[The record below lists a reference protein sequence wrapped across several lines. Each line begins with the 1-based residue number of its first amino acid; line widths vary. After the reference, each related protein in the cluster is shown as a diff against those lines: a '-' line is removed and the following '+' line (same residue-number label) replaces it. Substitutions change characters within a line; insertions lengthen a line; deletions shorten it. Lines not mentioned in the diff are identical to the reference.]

1 MSQFVV
7 FAALL
12 ALLAVAFAISALW
25 QRSRPLAIALSLA
38 LPLSALGLY
47 AVTGVPAA
55 LTQQPAPAPAP
66 APTTMEDAIAQ
77 LEQRLAS
84 EPENFEGTALLA
96 RSYMAMEKFDLAR
109 DAYARALRM
118 KPDETDVAVEYAESL
133 LRTSAD
139 RSFPPEA
146 VSLLTVAL
154 EKDPGNQRALFFLG
168 LHQMHSGQPAE
179 AAATWEKLLPL
190 LPPETAGAVR
200 AQIASARVAAGLP
213 PLPGETGAVAPAL
226 LLEVRIDPAVA
237 RLAKPGAVVYVFARA
252 VAGAGP
258 PLAAKRIPVESLPL
272 RVQLSDAD
280 SPMPA
285 AKLFSQQQ
293 VFVVARLSNTGNVTA
308 VSGDI
313 ESDPVKVDTTS
324 TAPIT
329 LVLNRPVP

>member
-25 QRSRPLAIALSLA
+25 QRSRPLAIALALA

-47 AVTGVPAA
+47 SVMGVPAA
-55 LTQQPAPAPAP
+55 LTQQPASVPVP

-84 EPENFEGTALLA
+84 EPDNFEGTVLLA

-109 DAYARALRM
+109 NAFARALRM

-133 LRTSAD
+133 LRSSQD
-139 RSFPPEA
+139 RRFPPEA
-146 VSLLTVAL
+146 VSALNIAL
-154 EKDPGNQRALFFLG
+154 EKDPDNQRALFFLG
-168 LHQMHSGQPAE
+168 LHQMHTGQPAE

-200 AQIASARVAAGLP
+200 AQIASARDAAGLP
-213 PLPGETGAVAPAL
+213 PLPGDAGDAAPAL
-226 LLEVRIDPAVA
+226 SLEVRIDPALVS
-237 RLAKPGAVVYVFARA
+237 LAKPGAVVYVFARA
-252 VAGAGP
+252 VEGAGP

-272 RVQLSDAD
+272 RTQLSDAD

-285 AKLFSQQQ
+285 AKLFSQKQ
-293 VFVVARLSNTGNVTA
+293 VFVVARLSNTGNVMA

-313 ESDPVKVDTTS
+313 QSDPVKVDTS
-324 TAPIT
+324 SAAPIT